1 MNRQAPS
8 PVFARGPYLHASRCV
23 NHSPTGLGHAVR
35 HASPGSTP
43 KPAPTAQLALS
54 RRLHA
59 EAARADQ
66 IDTVSML
73 FIAGCAL
80 VLLASCAVRVERCL
94 AHWASFEQLVHAML
108 S

>member
-1 MNRQAPS
+1 MPA
-8 PVFARGPYLHASRCV
+8 A
-23 NHSPTGLGHAVR
+23 TGLGHGMR
-35 HASPGSTP
+35 NSSPTLP
-43 KPAPTAQLALS
+43 PTTNTQLSLS

-80 VLLASCAVRVERCL
+80 VLVASCAVRVERCI